1 MKQSPDQWRD
11 HPRRSISKGVVV
23 VVVGAASAIAQAPV
37 AARID
42 IELADSACIVVR
54 GSGVEGVRLRCT
66 LVSCIVVSEQ
76 TSVRF
81 VRTCTVMHK
90 EQKEGKG
97 KAHPGRGGTIDAV
110 GRAS

>member
-1 MKQSPDQWRD
+1 M
-11 HPRRSISKGVVV
+11 
-23 VVVGAASAIAQAPV
+23 VVGAASAIAQAPV
-37 AARID
+37 VARTEV
-42 IELADSACIVVR
+42 ELVGSACIVVR
-54 GSGVEGVRLRCT
+54 GSGIGGVRLRCT

-97 KAHPGRGGTIDAV
+97 RRIQGGGEPSTQMALQV
-110 GRAS
+110 EPSLRAS